1 MGWAHEIAPG
11 TLVDATAGRIGL
23 LGATSTHLDEYLG
36 GVRCPTLLIHGS
48 QDAVR
53 PADNSRELARRIEAE
68 LVVLDGAGH
77 GPMSREPVKVNHL
90 LREFVDRVTATDPD
104 QPPQRRR
111 RAGRRPSA
119 LFVSSPIGLGHAT
132 RDLAI
137 ARELRQARPDVQI
150 TWLAQDPVTR
160 VLASA
165 GERVHPAS
173 RHLASESA
181 HIEAE
186 CGEHDLAVFE
196 SIRRMDD
203 ILVSNYL
210 VLDEILDTER
220 IDLVVGD
227 EAWETDYHLHENPER
242 KRSAFAWLTDF
253 VGWLPMPEG
262 GDREARLTADYNA
275 EMIEHRARLP
285 WVRDR
290 SIFVGDPED
299 VVLDTF
305 GPGLPRIRDWVEQE
319 FDFAG
324 YVGRPARLSE
334 GQRARVREGLG
345 LRLDERLVVVTVG
358 GSAVGAALL
367 RRIQQTVPLARR
379 ARPELR
385 FLVVAGPRIDPAS
398 LPPQPGAEV
407 VGYLPDLWRVL
418 AAADAAIV
426 QGGLTT
432 CMELAAAGTPF
443 LYVPLR
449 RHFEQQIHVPHRLQ
463 RYRAG
468 NRLDYERLGEP
479 DALEAALL
487 ATLDEPVRSLPVGAD
502 GAARAAALLAELV

>member
-1 MGWAHEIAPG
+1 
-11 TLVDATAGRIGL
+11 
-23 LGATSTHLDEYLG
+23 
-36 GVRCPTLLIHGS
+36 
-48 QDAVR
+48 
-53 PADNSRELARRIEAE
+53 
-68 LVVLDGAGH
+68 
-77 GPMSREPVKVNHL
+77 
-90 LREFVDRVTATDPD
+90 
-104 QPPQRRR
+104 
-111 RAGRRPSA
+111 
-119 LFVSSPIGLGHAT
+119 
-132 RDLAI
+132 
-137 ARELRQARPDVQI
+137 
-150 TWLAQDPVTR
+150 
-160 VLASA
+160 
-165 GERVHPAS
+165 
-173 RHLASESA
+173 
-181 HIEAE
+181 
-186 CGEHDLAVFE
+186 
-196 SIRRMDD
+196 
-203 ILVSNYL
+203 
-210 VLDEILDTER
+210 
-220 IDLVVGD
+220 
-227 EAWETDYHLHENPER
+227 
-242 KRSAFAWLTDF
+242 
-253 VGWLPMPEG
+253 MPEG

-290 SIFVGDPED
+290 SVFAGDPED

-367 RRIQQTVPLARR
+367 RRLLQTVPLARR

-468 NRLDYERLGEP
+468 TRLDYERLGEP
-479 DALEAALL
+479 DVLEAALL